1 MPCFPKERA
10 YVGQDWVVR
19 GIYRRDADIPYD
31 ANFFRAA
38 FRLGTTAR
46 CIGLDGPTGE
56 LVAEK

>member
-10 YVGQDWVVR
+10 YVRQDWVVR

-38 FRLGTTAR
+38 FRHCGRQGYRNQALGWNTYR
-46 CIGLDGPTGE
+46 
-56 LVAEK
+56 